1 MYILGIWAGLMNP
14 ANFNCM
20 MQYFH
25 CFLANIHLFT
35 GMDNVAEWVSTL
47 DVSLLEA
54 GPGKDCSSVIHS
66 TPLPSSPSHLDLRN
80 NFRAFL
86 MKLWVETVE
95 TVSGTIRKL
104 FRAFLHGLRFFPT
117 GQPERAKYKV
127 PTANQ
132 QYFYPLEH
140 ARGAQP
146 TNTQLPGHPKMSL
159 QSPFTFPTEV

>member
-1 MYILGIWAGLMNP
+1 
-14 ANFNCM
+14 

-132 QYFYPLEH
+132 QYFYPPSPQI
-140 ARGAQP
+140 RSCQDIP
-146 TNTQLPGHPKMSL
+146 RCPFNPPLP
-159 QSPFTFPTEV
+159 FPQKFKQGQKLF

>member
-1 MYILGIWAGLMNP
+1 
-14 ANFNCM
+14 

-104 FRAFLHGLRFFPT
+104 FRAFLHGLRFFPQDSQKELST
-117 GQPERAKYKV
+117 KSQQQINNTFIRLNTHAGPSPQIRSCQDIPRCPFNPPLPFPQKFKQGQKL
-127 PTANQ
+127 
-132 QYFYPLEH
+132 F
-140 ARGAQP
+140 
-146 TNTQLPGHPKMSL
+146 
-159 QSPFTFPTEV
+159 